1 MMNIPGFTI
10 YPNSIVDIS
19 QTRYALF
26 RNTQTGI
33 KKILVIGNIAGFK
46 GVKGIYEDGIL
57 CDLTPENALELRL
70 RLDWL
75 SPKPLGITKSF
86 GFGDR
91 LGIAT
96 PGHIASLDGF
106 SVAPVFAQQSVREN
120 SRTGRSPQNV
130 LDDAM
135 WGVFQMGWRKPWGA
149 DADHIKS
156 TEVLDAFVDAGYSMF
171 TIDPGDHV
179 DQHADEYPQEILK
192 NKLCEIPWDV
202 LQSSE
207 ADFYS
212 SWLGKEVPALGIVY
226 DEKVMLKAIIKYGH
240 AIAHTSTMFKEI
252 SKRKGNCEFDL
263 EVSVDETDSPT
274 TIAEHYFIANELRRL
289 GLNWTSLAPRF
300 VGRFEKGVDFIGD
313 LDEFDHLM
321 HLHAKVAHHVG
332 GYKIS
337 LHSGSDKFSVYP
349 SVNRYTEGM
358 LHVKTAGTSYL
369 EALRVVAELTPE
381 FFNEL
386 LTFAQSRYDID
397 KATYHVSGE
406 VTNLPKNYL
415 RSVELLDHFDARQV
429 FHVTFGSV
437 LDRYGTR
444 IFEILK
450 MHEDVYYTFLEKH
463 LRHHLELL
471 Q

>member
-33 KKILVIGNIAGFK
+33 KKILVNGNKAGFR
-46 GVKGIYEDGIL
+46 GDKGIYEDGIL

-106 SVAPVFAQQSVREN
+106 FVAPVFAQQSVREN
-120 SRTGRSPQNV
+120 TRTGRSPQNV

-135 WGVFQMGWRKPWGA
+135 WGVFQTGWRKPWGA

-156 TEVLDAFVDAGYSMF
+156 PEVLDAFVDAGYSMF

-179 DQHADEYPQEILK
+179 DQHADEYPQEMLK

-202 LQSSE
+202 LHSSE
-207 ADFYS
+207 ADFYN

-226 DEKVMLKAIIKYGH
+226 DEKVMLKAIIKYGN

-289 GLNWTSLAPRF
+289 DLRWTSLAPRF

-321 HLHAKVAHHVG
+321 HLHAKVAHYVG

-386 LTFAQSRYDID
+386 LTFTQSRYDID

-415 RSVELLDHFDARQV
+415 RSVQLLDHFDARQV

-437 LDRYGTR
+437 LDRYGTK

-471 Q
+471 H